1 MKNGN
6 DMKRKFLYTII
17 TICLICSFF
26 SCEQNDLLTNANDVS
41 YVIFDKDMTT
51 DTTAVS
57 FKFYDEGEDAKIALG
72 VKVYGKLQEND
83 LTFSLGFDPVRTT
96 LPESQFELPEKCV
109 IKAGELKGEII
120 ITLKNYDILKE
131 NTKLLALKVNEEGE
145 VREGTA
151 KFTRAIISVTDSI
164 FKPLC
169 WSVGNIGDVV
179 DRFNIAEEYY
189 LGVYSET
196 KYLMFLDE
204 LKKDDVVFD
213 GKDMNILRKY
223 SLRLK
228 NTLKNING
236 DKPKDKWLRDENGVI
251 IEVPIAG

>member
-96 LPESQFELPEKCV
+96 FLIIQHQLGIVFKEFFVSGTISICDLIFVVFEVFNSFYEEHQK
-109 IKAGELKGEII
+109 KASYYA
-120 ITLKNYDILKE
+120 N
-131 NTKLLALKVNEEGE
+131 NQC
-145 VREGTA
+145 RF
-151 KFTRAIISVTDSI
+151 KFT
-164 FKPLC
+164 F
-169 WSVGNIGDVV
+169 
-179 DRFNIAEEYY
+179 
-189 LGVYSET
+189 
-196 KYLMFLDE
+196 
-204 LKKDDVVFD
+204 
-213 GKDMNILRKY
+213 
-223 SLRLK
+223 
-228 NTLKNING
+228 
-236 DKPKDKWLRDENGVI
+236 
-251 IEVPIAG
+251 